1 MTRLTAPELATLGN
15 QLFTGQRTLT
25 DVSDPYTVEDF
36 IGGLDQCLIQ
46 IEQRI
51 SGISEAQHDFRVPG
65 IPQGTDW
72 NHDQH
77 HFNTP
82 ELVTHLT
89 VSLRY
94 WYKQLNESGLTLP
107 DLPDLLPPAAHVT
120 GEQGRGV
127 GAGGRSDLTPAQTL
141 LELHTVRKSLVAGL
155 RAVPAEQWGI
165 EVTSYAFGT
174 VAAQY
179 LVLLMA
185 LHSAAHTF
193 QLMETQAHEAY
204 PSF

>member
-25 DVSDPYTVEDF
+25 DVSDPYTIEDF
-36 IGGLDQCLIQ
+36 IGGLEQCLTL
-46 IEQRI
+46 IEERI

-65 IPQGTDW
+65 VPHGSDW

-94 WYKQLNESGLTLP
+94 WYQQLQESGIPLPELP
-107 DLPDLLPPAAHVT
+107 DLFPPAAHVT
-120 GEQGRGV
+120 GESGKGR
-127 GAGGRSDLTPAQTL
+127 GAGGRSDLTPDQTL
-141 LELHTVRKSLVAGL
+141 LELRTTRENLVTGL
-155 RAVPAEQWGI
+155 QTMPPSQWNV
-165 EVTSYAFGT
+165 EVNSYAFGT
-174 VAAQY
+174 VAAQH

-204 PSF
+204 PLA